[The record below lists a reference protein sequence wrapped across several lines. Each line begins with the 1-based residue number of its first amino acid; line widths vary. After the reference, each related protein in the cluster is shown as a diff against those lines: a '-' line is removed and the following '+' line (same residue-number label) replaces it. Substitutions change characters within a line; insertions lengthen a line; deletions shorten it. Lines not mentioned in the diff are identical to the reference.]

1 MIFHTS
7 KHIFA
12 HIDCNSF
19 YASCE
24 VLRDPSL
31 KGKYVAVG
39 DQIVIAA
46 SYECKRL
53 GIKVGTPIW
62 ETRRI
67 LGKKLIMKPPDHAW
81 YRQVSDRMM
90 GYLSGRFW
98 KIEVFSIDEL
108 FVEVTWFASD
118 YAEFAETIKKEIYHD
133 IGIPVS
139 IGISN
144 TRLRAKM
151 FGDLRK
157 PFGSL
162 VEFDTK
168 EVESIL
174 QSLQVTEIPY
184 IARGNSERL
193 GPIIKTAYD
202 FYNMEGRQVSKIL
215 GRNGCVLWLELHGVD
230 AWTPHDTNLK
240 RKSIVCS
247 RSFNHEMNGNIHF
260 LWRQILMNF
269 ERGYETM
276 LSEKQWSRVI
286 GILLR
291 TKEFTYQSASTDL
304 GEVNIDRVGMIESL
318 RNLLKKLYTVGVT
331 YRTTGVSFS
340 QLSTFTP
347 KQLSLFDIPD
357 RTHEKNL
364 RVSSAIS
371 KLKER
376 FGDSVISQGII
387 KKREKQE
394 LGVLFEVK

>member
-1 MIFHTS
+1 
-7 KHIFA
+7 
-12 HIDCNSF
+12 
-19 YASCE
+19 
-24 VLRDPSL
+24 
-31 KGKYVAVG
+31 
-39 DQIVIAA
+39 
-46 SYECKRL
+46 
-53 GIKVGTPIW
+53 
-62 ETRRI
+62 
-67 LGKKLIMKPPDHAW
+67 
-81 YRQVSDRMM
+81 
-90 GYLSGRFW
+90 
-98 KIEVFSIDEL
+98 
-108 FVEVTWFASD
+108 
-118 YAEFAETIKKEIYHD
+118 
-133 IGIPVS
+133 
-139 IGISN
+139 
-144 TRLRAKM
+144 
-151 FGDLRK
+151 
-157 PFGSL
+157 
-162 VEFDTK
+162 
-168 EVESIL
+168 
-174 QSLQVTEIPY
+174 
-184 IARGNSERL
+184 
-193 GPIIKTAYD
+193 
-202 FYNMEGRQVSKIL
+202 
-215 GRNGCVLWLELHGVD
+215 
-230 AWTPHDTNLK
+230 
-240 RKSIVCS
+240 
-247 RSFNHEMNGNIHF
+247 
-260 LWRQILMNF
+260 MNF